1 MQAKYKLIIRIILMR
16 LEEKYKKEIIK
27 KLKDKFGY
35 KNNMQAPKLAKAVI
49 NVGVGRHT
57 KEKSYVDAVENN
69 LMKISGQRPVKTLSK
84 KAISAFKIKE
94 GVVVGVATTL
104 RGKRM
109 YDFIEKLINIYL
121 PRIRDFRG
129 LNEKQIDKQGNLTI
143 GFRES
148 LSFPEIDTQGLE
160 NAHGLE
166 ISIATTAGTK
176 EKGLELFKLLGF
188 PFKKE

>member
-1 MQAKYKLIIRIILMR
+1 MR

-49 NVGVGRHT
+49 NVGLGKHT
-57 KEKSYVDAVENN
+57 KEKSYIDSVANN
-69 LMKISGQRPVKTLSK
+69 LMLITGQRPVKTLAK

-94 GVVVGVATTL
+94 GVVVGAAATL

-148 LSFPEIDTQGLE
+148 LSFPEIDTQGVE

-166 ISIATTAGTK
+166 VSIATTAGTK
-176 EKGLELFKLLGF
+176 EEGLELFKLLGF